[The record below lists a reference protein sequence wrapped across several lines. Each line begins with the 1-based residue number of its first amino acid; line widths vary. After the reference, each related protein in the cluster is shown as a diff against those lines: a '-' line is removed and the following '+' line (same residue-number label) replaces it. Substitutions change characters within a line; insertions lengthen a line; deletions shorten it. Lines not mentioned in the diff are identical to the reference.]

1 MPFTFR
7 RSKKLGP
14 LRITA
19 GKRGLSASTGV
30 GPLRVSRSS
39 TGRRSLSLRLFQ
51 GLGWRKSSG
60 R

>member
-14 LRITA
+14 LRLTV

-30 GPLRVSRSS
+30 GPLRRGWSS
-39 TGRRSLSLRLFQ
+39 AGRRSWSLRLPF
-51 GLGWRKSSG
+51 GLGWRKSST